1 MKFYKS
7 EVKVRNFFIAII
19 LAISAACES
28 EIRTSAVL
36 NSTQDIKKGAPIFM
50 SGEVVGEVVSI
61 KQQSNTTELTIELNN
76 KGKST
81 IKNNAAIVV
90 NRLKSNSPLEVYNK
104 QNETELIQD
113 ESQLV
118 GLNSM
123 LELGAWMVGDSISSG
138 GESLIGYV
146 DAFQRYLNGEKFQQ
160 DKQVLQSAAEQIG
173 KDVQGMAKV
182 LGDEVQKA
190 TQELSITEQKAA
202 QAIEQFGNELA
213 PVIGEFSKSSQA
225 IVEELEKFTE
235 NIELQDQQGQ
245 EIGTTILSSLL
256 KALETVNE
264 NIESSDNSEPDDS
277 FRTINPEIGNTE
289 QEK

>member
-7 EVKVRNFFIAII
+7 EVKVRNFFIVII
-19 LAISAACES
+19 LAILAACES